1 MIAYTK
7 LIRIDNVSRKCY
19 SDVGVCNCPYDIKR
33 SICDAQN
40 RGLWNL
46 YNMIEPREQSRN
58 SFKCLLDIDEQ
69 ALFWFKG
76 YSIIVEPKPRYATG
90 VNPFRLEVD
99 FTKDFLYNMLMEHVI
114 KGTASIDKRFLEK
127 LSGLWNSYYLVA
139 FRDLVLNERRFV
151 CKNS

>member
-7 LIRIDNVSRKCY
+7 LIRIDNVSRKRY

-46 YNMIEPREQSRN
+46 YNMIEPRKHSGN
-58 SFKCLLDIDEQ
+58 NFKCLLDIDEQ

-76 YSIIVEPKPRYATG
+76 YSLIVEPKPNDMTG
-90 VNPFRLEVD
+90 WNPFRVD
-99 FTKDFLYNMLMEHVI
+99 VDLTKDFLYNMLVEQAM

-127 LSGLWNSYYLVA
+127 LGGLWHNYYWVA
-139 FRDLVLNERRFV
+139 FRDLVLNERRLV